1 MSNNMFREEIA
12 EWSSENIVEVEC
24 HQLLQVTETICTDE
38 MCRYPQLA
46 LRILIHVIAG
56 IDKEGGVYISAKQLA
71 NKLGVNYNTVS
82 KCLKYLRKIGVL
94 KPKKLM

>member
-1 MSNNMFREEIA
+1 MSNNQFREKIA
-12 EWSSENIVEVEC
+12 EWSSENIVEVERY
-24 HQLLQVTETICTDE
+24 QLLQIAETICTDE

-56 IDKEGGVYISAKQLA
+56 IDKEGGIYISAKQLA

-82 KCLKYLRKIGVL
+82 KCLKYLRKIGVFSL
-94 KPKKLM
+94 KKQL